1 MTYRLGFLLQ
11 APPHHLPDGHPTVCF
26 YDLVPSSTSHLPHHP
41 STQVFL
47 STSPPARLQKGESLQ
62 GVRRRRRK
70 AIDSLREKTQVLLLL
85 PVGRDTS
92 LGPDSRNW
100 PGYPTTTTTTSGG
113 TNRWMSFTRFSRQ
126 DERGERRKRTSRVC
140 ERERR
145 EEEIGRIC
153 SLLPSSTYVHFLCW
167 PLERIN

>member
-41 STQVFL
+41 SF
-47 STSPPARLQKGESLQ
+47 SFNIPPPPPPARLQKGESLQ

-85 PVGRDTS
+85 PVSRDTS

-100 PGYPTTTTTTSGG
+100 PGYPTTTSGG

-126 DERGERRKRTSRVC
+126 DERGERRRRTSRVC